1 LSWSSNESTRHLRHA
16 FARGP
21 PPDPGHGLPHRPR
34 LRTCTADRRRPRPGN
49 PPAAAAK
56 SQPSSKTVTIAK
68 DGATTKV
75 EVIKEG
81 PGASASATTPGDSAD
96 DEAADEDLGK
106 SKRRHGISV
115 GKHGKVRIDGL
126 VDRDFD
132 TFGDFAHDEP
142 AIATMVVLIVSVV
155 FLSPVLAIGLILWYR
170 MRKARMLNETMLK
183 LAEKGVVTSS
193 DALEAL
199 AGGKTAA
206 TLSTAPGA
214 APLYEQAKQIRR
226 RAAWSDLRKGVLTG
240 GVGLGLT
247 LFSIVDDRSPNSV
260 GLVLLFVGLGF
271 IVLWWFE
278 ERQLA
283 PTNGASTGAHPRPTD
298 VGPGGP
304 PAA

>member
-1 LSWSSNESTRHLRHA
+1 MNQPAPSIASSRMVRRLILGTAFLIGIA
-16 FARGP
+16 FA
-21 PPDPGHGLPHRPR
+21 LAPR
-34 LRTCTADRRRPRPGN
+34 TPAVHAQETKS

-56 SQPSSKTVTIAK
+56 SQPSSKTVTITK

-75 EVIKEG
+75 EVIKDG
-81 PGASASATTPGDSAD
+81 PGAAASATTPGDSAD
-96 DEAADEDLGK
+96 DEAADDEDAGK
-106 SKRRHGISV
+106 SKRRHGITV

-126 VDRDFD
+126 SDRDFD
-132 TFGDFAHDEP
+132 SFGEFAHDEP
-142 AIATMVVLIVSVV
+142 AIATMVIAIVSVV

-199 AGGKTAA
+199 GGGKTAA
-206 TLSTAPGA
+206 TLATAPGA

-226 RAAWSDLRKGVLTG
+226 RAAWSDLRKGVITG

-247 LFSIVDDRSPNSV
+247 LFSMFDDRSPNSV

-283 PTNGASTGAHPRPTD
+283 PANGASAGTPPRPTD
-298 VGPGGP
+298 VGAGGP
-304 PAA
+304 PAG